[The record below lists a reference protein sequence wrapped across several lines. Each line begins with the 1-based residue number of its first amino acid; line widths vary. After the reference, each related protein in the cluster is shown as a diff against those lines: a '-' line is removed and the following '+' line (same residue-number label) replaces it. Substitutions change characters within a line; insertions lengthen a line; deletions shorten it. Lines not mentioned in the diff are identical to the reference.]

1 MEDREMI
8 SSVEKIIFNAIADQG
23 TLAEIDV
30 VDAYQVAVLVDID
43 SHAGTAT
50 NTIIGVLPVED
61 QVLGN
66 MVGATPSG
74 DQIRKTR
81 DLTNTTGVFYL
92 DRHDTAIAEPAFEN
106 AYRKIRVVADLVGAG
121 HTITGSV
128 YIFKKK
134 F

>member
-1 MEDREMI
+1 MI
-8 SSVEKIIFNAIADQG
+8 SSVEKITFSTMADEG
-23 TLAEIDV
+23 VLAEIDV
-30 VDAYQVAVLVDID
+30 VDAYQIAVLVGID

-50 NTIIGVLPVED
+50 NTIIWVAPMED
-61 QVLGN
+61 QLLGLVTGGN
-66 MVGATPSG
+66 N
-74 DQIRKTR
+74 IRKTI

-106 AYRKIRVVADLVGAG
+106 AYRKIRVIADLVGAA
-121 HTITGSV
+121 HTITGSA